1 MKTNITFKIL
11 GYIAIL
17 IVFSGVLMTL
27 GRFIGEHSLEIIFVL
42 PVIYGFCF
50 FRWTYQTLGKRLK
63 YGNDCMLYAAAT
75 IAACA
80 LVVNTSIF
88 TIEFFSITMKNVFGY
103 VITTVLATSSMIKL
117 LITYD
122 EYKSS

>member
-17 IVFSGVLMTL
+17 IVFSSVLMTL

-75 IAACA
+75 IC
-80 LVVNTSIF
+80 I
-88 TIEFFSITMKNVFGY
+88 
-103 VITTVLATSSMIKL
+103 SSD
-117 LITYD
+117 LI
-122 EYKSS
+122 

>member
-122 EYKSS
+122 EYKNS